1 MLRGFCM
8 TCQCG
13 SDMHDTPYLYDDAV
27 IWFINI
33 IRVMRLFASDCLDL
47 GQISD
52 LMPPS
57 RKNAGAQMLTSPSR
71 LCLKKISK
79 LQRNGVIAP

>member
-1 MLRGFCM
+1 M
-8 TCQCG
+8 TYRCG

-27 IWFINI
+27 MWLFNI
-33 IRVMRLFASDCLDL
+33 MTIMRLFASDCLDL

-57 RKNAGAQMLTSPSR
+57 RKNAGAQMLTSPAR
-71 LCLKKISK
+71 LCLKKK
-79 LQRNGVIAP
+79 FKPTT

>member
-1 MLRGFCM
+1 MLRGFGM
-8 TCQCG
+8 TCLCG
-13 SDMHDTPYLYDDAV
+13 SDMHDIPYLYDDEV

-33 IRVMRLFASDCLDL
+33 IRVMRLLGLDLRVL

-52 LMPPS
+52 LTHPS

-71 LCLKKISK
+71 LCLKKNFK
-79 LQRNGVIAP
+79 PTT

>member
-1 MLRGFCM
+1 M

-27 IWFINI
+27 IWLFNI

-47 GQISD
+47 GQILD

-57 RKNAGAQMLTSPSR
+57 RKNAGA
-71 LCLKKISK
+71 
-79 LQRNGVIAP
+79 